1 MTSFLLRR
9 LMHSLMILFFV
20 SIIGFIIMQLPPGD
34 FLTVRMAELEAAGNP
49 MAGEQIEYLRTRY
62 GLEQPAVV
70 QYYLWI
76 SNFVRGDLGT
86 SFQHRRPVTSLIG
99 TRLFLT
105 VVVAVSTMAFTWIV
119 GIPIGIYSAIH
130 KNSFLDHV
138 ITVIGFLGLSIPN
151 FLLAL
156 VFLVVN
162 VIVLGQSPGGLFS
175 PQYRE
180 AAWSLG
186 RAFDLMKHL
195 WVPVVVIGTAGTAG
209 IIRIMRANLL
219 DVLRFQYVQTARS
232 KGLSENRVIYK
243 HAVRNAIHPLIMHL
257 GMSFPQ
263 IISGGAIVAIVLNLP
278 TIGPL
283 YLTALQQQD
292 MFLAGSI
299 LMILVILLIVGNLV
313 ADIMLALVD
322 PRIRFE

>member
-1 MTSFLLRR
+1 MVSFLMRR
-9 LMHSLMILFFV
+9 VMHSLMILFFV
-20 SIIGFIIMQLPPGD
+20 SIIGFIVMQLPPGD
-34 FLTVRMAELEAAGNP
+34 FLTVRVAELEAAGNP
-49 MAGEQIEYLRTRY
+49 MAGEQIEFLRARY
-62 GLEQPAVV
+62 GLEQPVVV

-76 SNFVRGDLGT
+76 TNFVRGDFGI

-99 TRLFLT
+99 ARLLLT
-105 VVVAVSTMAFTWIV
+105 VIVTVSTMVFTWVV
-119 GIPIGIYSAIH
+119 GVPIGIYSAIH
-130 KNSFLDHV
+130 KNTFVDHV
-138 ITVIGFLGLSIPN
+138 VTVIGFLGLSIPN

-156 VFLVVN
+156 VFLVIN

-175 PQYRE
+175 PEFRD
-180 AAWSLG
+180 APWSVM
-186 RAFDLMKHL
+186 RTWDLMKHL

-219 DVLRFQYVQTARS
+219 DVLRFQYVQTARA
-232 KGLSENRVIYK
+232 KGLLESRVIFK

-263 IISGGAIVAIVLNLP
+263 IVSGGAIVAIVLNLP

-283 YLTALQQQD
+283 YLNALQQQD

-299 LMILVILLIVGNLV
+299 LMILVILLIVGNLI
-313 ADIMLALVD
+313 ADVLLALAD